1 MFSSQTRKTKVGFS
15 FADLLVTALAFE
27 SAYQTRLAL
36 HFEHEF
42 AIPAHSLVLAFCT
55 LTWVSAG
62 WWLNVHAHLG
72 RRGWRTVVR
81 DSFRQAMLGS
91 LGLLVF
97 EFLLRLDLSRLF
109 IGIFAAYSAVLL
121 LAFRLVAVRF
131 MGSVRLSARRY
142 VLVVGTGERALHLGR
157 MLERASE
164 DGVTISAFISTER
177 PAVQASLPAMLHLER
192 AYAVQ
197 PLSDIPRLLRQQIVD
212 EILFAV
218 ESPELAAL
226 EEVFLLCDEEG
237 VRTRVA
243 VDFFPHV
250 NSEVRLEH
258 LGETQLLTF
267 SAAPD
272 DDLRL
277 LVKRAID
284 LSIAIAGLL
293 VTWPA
298 LLLIA
303 LAVRMTSPGPALFRQ
318 ERCGLN
324 GRRFFCY
331 KFRSMAVDAE
341 QRQDELMH
349 LNRRH
354 PALKIPNDPR
364 VTPIGSH
371 LRRFSLDELPQLFNV
386 IRGEMSLV
394 GPRPAIPSEV
404 AHYQRWQRRR
414 LRMRPGLTCLWAVN
428 GRDRVDFD
436 TWMKLDLQYIDNW
449 SLGLD
454 WEILL
459 KTIPQVLSG
468 RGAS

>member
-1 MFSSQTRKTKVGFS
+1 MFSSQTRKTKVGFAV
-15 FADLLVTALAFE
+15 FDLLVTALAFQV
-27 SAYQTRLAL
+27 AYQTRLAIR
-36 HFEHEF
+36 FEHEF
-42 AIPAHSLVLAFCT
+42 GIPAYSLVLAFCT

-62 WWLNVHAHLG
+62 WWLDVYSHLG
-72 RRGWRTVVR
+72 RRDWRTVLR
-81 DSFRQAMLGS
+81 DAFRQAMLGA
-91 LGLLVF
+91 LCLLVF
-97 EFLLRLDLSRLF
+97 EFLLRLELSRFF
-109 IGIFAAYSAVLL
+109 IAIFALYSGAFLL
-121 LAFRLVAVRF
+121 VFRLFALRF
-131 MGSVRLSARRY
+131 MGAVRLSARRY
-142 VLVVGTGERALHLGR
+142 VLVVGTGDRALRLGR
-157 MLERASE
+157 MLEHAAD
-164 DGVTISAFISTER
+164 DGVTISAFIATDVATGPYVNLS
-177 PAVQASLPAMLHLER
+177 R
-192 AYAVQ
+192 AYPVQ
-197 PLSDIPRLLRQQIVD
+197 PLSEIPRILRQQIVD

-218 ESPELAAL
+218 ESPELASL

-250 NSEVRLEH
+250 NSEIRLEH

-284 LSIAIAGLL
+284 LSIAIVGLL
-293 VTWPA
+293 VVWPV
-298 LLLIA
+298 LLLVA
-303 LAVRMTSPGPALFRQ
+303 LAVRLTSPGPALFRQ

-324 GRRFFCY
+324 GRKFYCY
-331 KFRSMAVDAE
+331 KFRSMSLDAE
-341 QRQDELMH
+341 QRQHELMH
-349 LNRRH
+349 LNQRH
-354 PALKIPNDPR
+354 PATKIPNDPR
-364 VTPIGSH
+364 LTPIGSH

-414 LRMRPGLTCLWAVN
+414 LRMRPGLTCLWAVH
-428 GRDRVDFD
+428 GRDRVDFE
-436 TWMKLDLQYIDNW
+436 TWMKLDLEYIDNW

-454 WEILL
+454 CEILL

>member
-1 MFSSQTRKTKVGFS
+1 MFSSQTRKTKVGF
-15 FADLLVTALAFE
+15 ALIDLVVTALAFQT
-27 SAYQTRLAL
+27 AYLTRLGL

-42 AIPAHSLVLAFCT
+42 AIPEHSLVLAFCT

-62 WWLNVHAHLG
+62 WWLDVHNRLG
-72 RRGWRTVVR
+72 RTGWRAVVR
-81 DSFRQAMLGS
+81 DSFRQAMLGT

-97 EFLLRLDLSRLF
+97 EFVLRLDLSRFF
-109 IGIFAAYSAVLL
+109 IAIFALYSGTFLLVFRL
-121 LAFRLVAVRF
+121 LAVHFTGTIRLA
-131 MGSVRLSARRY
+131 ARRY
-142 VLVVGTGERALHLGR
+142 VIVVGTGERALRLGR
-157 MLERASE
+157 MLEHAAE
-164 DGVTISAFISTER
+164 DGVTISAFIATG
-177 PAVQASLPAMLHLER
+177 PAPATMDLDRSYPVYGLD
-192 AYAVQ
+192 A
-197 PLSDIPRLLRQQIVD
+197 IPRILGHQIVD

-218 ESPELAAL
+218 ESPELASL

-250 NSEVRLEH
+250 NSQIRLEH

-277 LVKRAID
+277 LVKRAVD
-284 LSIAIAGLL
+284 LSLAIIGLL
-293 VTWPA
+293 VVWPL

-303 LAVRMTSPGPALFRQ
+303 LAVRLTSPGPALFRQ

-324 GRRFFCY
+324 GRKFSCY
-331 KFRSMAVDAE
+331 KFRSMTLDAE
-341 QRQDELMH
+341 QRQHELMH
-349 LNRRH
+349 LNQRH
-354 PALKIPNDPR
+354 PATKIPNDPR
-364 VTPIGSH
+364 LTPIGRY

-386 IRGEMSLV
+386 ISGEMSLV

-404 AHYQRWQRRR
+404 LHYQRWQRRR

-436 TWMKLDLQYIDNW
+436 TWMKLDLEYIDNW

-454 WEILL
+454 CEILI